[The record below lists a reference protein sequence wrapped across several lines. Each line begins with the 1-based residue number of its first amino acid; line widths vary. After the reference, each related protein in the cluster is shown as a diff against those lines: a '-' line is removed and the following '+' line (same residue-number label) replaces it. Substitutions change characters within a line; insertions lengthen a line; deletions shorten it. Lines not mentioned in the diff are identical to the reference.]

1 MATFYV
7 LAFPRA
13 RFTCLVFY
21 HKWMR
26 LPAYGMAILWVVSQ
40 ILVALVAPV
49 DGSEQVAVWAH
60 LGGGGVGFLAWL
72 LMRIYR
78 S

>member
-1 MATFYV
+1 MYY
-7 LAFPRA
+7 R
-13 RFTCLVFY
+13 
-21 HKWMR
+21 KWIR

-49 DGSEQVAVWAH
+49 DGSKQVALWAH
-60 LGGGGVGFLAWL
+60 LGGGSMGFLAWT

>member
-1 MATFYV
+1 
-7 LAFPRA
+7 
-13 RFTCLVFY
+13 
-21 HKWMR
+21 
-26 LPAYGMAILWVVSQ
+26 MAILWVVSQ

-49 DGSEQVAVWAH
+49 DGSKQVALWAH
-60 LGGGGVGFLAWL
+60 LGGGSMGFLAWT